1 MNDVEE
7 STSRT
12 RWFRRGSGATA
23 ETGGATPRGRWSGS
37 SRHAA
42 PAEPGAVE
50 EPAVEGRDETTKVV
64 RDPDPTIGR
73 RRRAV
78 GEAQLRERFG
88 GRKVGAAFF
97 GWLVAVGMTVMLST
111 IAAAVG
117 LAVTD
122 SMGLHPGG
130 VDAGPV
136 GLTGGVVLLVV
147 LGVSYFTGG
156 YVAGRLARFDG
167 ARNGVLAWIVGLL
180 VTVIAAAV
188 GTAFGVARADLFRGL
203 RLPVFT
209 GDITAVTVAGVIA
222 LVLVLVVTAVAAAL
236 GGRMGEQFHRRVD
249 RAAERL

>member
-12 RWFRRGSGATA
+12 RWFRRGSGAPA
-23 ETGGATPRGRWSGS
+23 ETGGTTARGRWSGS

-42 PAEPGAVE
+42 PAEPGAVG
-50 EPAVEGRDETTKVV
+50 EPAVEETGETTKVV
-64 RDPDPTIGR
+64 RDPDIGR
-73 RRRAV
+73 RRRSV

-188 GTAFGVARADLFRGL
+188 GAAFGAARADLFRGL
-203 RLPVFT
+203 RLPVLT
-209 GDITAVTVAGVIA
+209 GDLTAVTVAGVIA